1 MVTKQILLSHDTT
14 TLEEF
19 FELIF
24 SIIDTDVDESRV
36 LFNLLSVPQKAMFFR
51 YISENYYNDEYM
63 SYPMRDLKSILIQDD
78 ESID

>member
-24 SIIDTDVDESRV
+24 SMIDTDIDESRV

-51 YISENYYNDEYM
+51 YISENYYNDDYM
-63 SYPMRDLKSILIQDD
+63 SYPMRDLKQILIQDD

>member
-24 SIIDTDVDESRV
+24 SLIDTEVDESRV
-36 LFNLLSVPQKAMFFR
+36 LFTLLSVPQKAMFFR
-51 YISENYYNDEYM
+51 YIAENYYDDDYM
-63 SYPMRDLKSILIQDD
+63 SYPMRELKLILIQDD
-78 ESID
+78 E

>member
-1 MVTKQILLSHDTT
+1 MVTKQILLSHDVT

-51 YISENYYNDEYM
+51 YIAENYYEDEYM
-63 SYPMRDLKSILIQDD
+63 SYPMRDLKTILLQDD
-78 ESID
+78 E

>member
-1 MVTKQILLSHDTT
+1 MVTKQILLAHDTT

-24 SIIDTDVDESRV
+24 SIIDMDVDESRV

-51 YISENYYNDEYM
+51 YIAENYYDDEYM
-63 SYPMRDLKSILIQDD
+63 SYPMRDLKTILLQDD
-78 ESID
+78 E

>member
-1 MVTKQILLSHDTT
+1 MVTKQILLAHDTT

-51 YISENYYNDEYM
+51 YIAENYYNDDYM
-63 SYPMRDLKSILIQDD
+63 SYPMRDLKTILLKDD
-78 ESID
+78 E

>member
-1 MVTKQILLSHDTT
+1 MVTKQILFSHDVT

-24 SIIDTDVDESRV
+24 SLIDMDVDESIV
-36 LFNLLSVPQKAMFFR
+36 LFTLLSVPQKAMFFR

-63 SYPMRDLKSILIQDD
+63 SYPMRDLKQILIQDD

>member
-1 MVTKQILLSHDTT
+1 MVTKQILSAHDTT

-24 SIIDTDVDESRV
+24 NGIDTDTDESRV
-36 LFNLLSVPQKAMFFR
+36 LFNQLSVPQKGMFFR
-51 YISENYYNDEYM
+51 YISENYYGDDDV
-63 SYPMRDLKSILIQDD
+63 SYPMRDLKLILIQDD

>member
-1 MVTKQILLSHDTT
+1 MVTKQILLAHDTT

-51 YISENYYNDEYM
+51 YISENYYNDEYI
-63 SYPMRDLKSILIQDD
+63 SYPMRDLKTILLQDD
-78 ESID
+78 E

>member
-1 MVTKQILLSHDTT
+1 MVTKQILSAHDTA

-24 SIIDTDVDESRV
+24 NTIDTDIDESRV
-36 LFNLLSVPQKAMFFR
+36 LFNLLSVHQMAMFFR
-51 YISENYYNDEYM
+51 HVSENYYGDDDV
-63 SYPMRDLKSILIQDD
+63 SYPMRELKNLLFNDN

>member
-1 MVTKQILLSHDTT
+1 MVTKQILLAHDTT

-24 SIIDTDVDESRV
+24 SIIDEDVDESRI

-51 YISENYYNDEYM
+51 YISENYYDDEYM
-63 SYPMRDLKSILIQDD
+63 SYPMRDLKTILLQDD
-78 ESID
+78 E

>member
-24 SIIDTDVDESRV
+24 STIDTDVDESRV

-63 SYPMRDLKSILIQDD
+63 SYPMRDLKTILLQDD
-78 ESID
+78 ESNH

>member
-24 SIIDTDVDESRV
+24 SLIDTEVDESRV
-36 LFNLLSVPQKAMFFR
+36 LFNLLSVQQKTMFFR
-51 YISENYYNDEYM
+51 YIAENYYDDDTLC
-63 SYPMRDLKSILIQDD
+63 YPMRDLKSILIQDN
-78 ESID
+78 ESDY

>member
-24 SIIDTDVDESRV
+24 SMIDTDVDESRV

-51 YISENYYNDEYM
+51 YIAENYYNDDYM
-63 SYPMRDLKSILIQDD
+63 SYPMRDLKQILIQDD

>member
-24 SIIDTDVDESRV
+24 KIVVCEEFIADPYAFFLLLLMAGCA
-36 LFNLLSVPQKAMFFR
+36 LFP
-51 YISENYYNDEYM
+51 
-63 SYPMRDLKSILIQDD
+63 
-78 ESID
+78 